1 MSSLPENKLKT
12 HVQSNVLGFEDIISN
27 GDGDFCT
34 APTHGTNSSTSTP
47 NQKHVLKTT
56 TIIHGADNSWRSQSE
71 KTTLLSP
78 SICDKCGECE
88 SCEKRKRRVYHK
100 KQGTGESRKD
110 ASSNI
115 TSPFQPD
122 FFQSSSAKTNKQ
134 SKWETV
140 RAITETL
147 IREKD
152 MLIERQK
159 LKRLQL
165 EQRIRDLES
174 KLRKITIAQVSQ
186 GHGEAS
192 TNESNQ
198 LEKEE
203 ESYRRLMSSTK
214 LLTDTNSVAKVMFEK
229 SQLERQLGEA
239 EHKIA
244 ELKCLVLTQ
253 KSDMQQQLEYYKKL
267 LNLSHEQEEAL
278 EKKQTTL
285 KTEGDYATKELSRLR
300 LYLADLPTAEE
311 HAELNSKLTRANE
324 ELNICKEHTDRLID
338 ERSGLEEECQRLN
351 DELGESNEQI
361 VQLLGQ
367 VSLLQRELSSWEQKE
382 MLRDTTTPDDI
393 IRLKEQQL
401 ELHSDYEDLKK
412 VSDSK
417 QQEFD
422 MAVSTFENRL
432 SELTSR
438 LENSELLLQTAE
450 EEAAEKDQEMNNR
463 METIDRLKAENEA
476 LKEKSAADREKVE
489 TAEEIVSDRTCRLEQ
504 TLIEEI
510 VFCTSSLECL
520 LEMYNNPRDLDISE
534 MLSCRPTPVTISSP
548 REYVSVLE
556 QQNSTLKS
564 MGEKIEKLRQFLIDK
579 HADEM
584 AASGH
589 IDCSTQ

>member
-267 LNLSHEQEEAL
+267 LNL
-278 EKKQTTL
+278 T
-285 KTEGDYATKELSRLR
+285 
-300 LYLADLPTAEE
+300 EE

-422 MAVSTFENRL
+422 TAVSTFENRL